1 MYKFRDYQNLALAG
15 SLILAGFGIWYVIN
29 DILSDPIIFQSS
41 RSDLRLANADQIY
54 GFWKIVALNRN
65 GEIEREDDYLF
76 YEFRKNGTG
85 NLKLLLSGKV
95 RNVNE
100 FRYELDDSIR
110 MEMLNRR
117 RSDISYTRSYAC
129 RINARED
136 SLFMMTGNSEQY
148 LEFMKEDYASNLLEL
163 QK

>member
-65 GEIEREDDYLF
+65 GEIERED
-76 YEFRKNGTG
+76 
-85 NLKLLLSGKV
+85 
-95 RNVNE
+95 
-100 FRYELDDSIR
+100 
-110 MEMLNRR
+110 
-117 RSDISYTRSYAC
+117 
-129 RINARED
+129 